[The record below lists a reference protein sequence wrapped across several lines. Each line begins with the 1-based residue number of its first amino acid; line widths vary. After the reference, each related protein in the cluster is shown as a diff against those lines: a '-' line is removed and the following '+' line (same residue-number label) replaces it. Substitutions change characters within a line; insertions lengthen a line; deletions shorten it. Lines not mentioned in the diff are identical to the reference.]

1 MHQQSGTINS
11 LSRPSI
17 VFVLVVPGSTMM
29 PVRVVRVVFI
39 VEINEVIVE
48 IVIEVVFF
56 IVVVQLVLVVLQ
68 IVVVV
73 FVVQIVVQ
81 IVFQVVIFVVEIVF
95 HDLIFR
101 IIAPRRT
108 RCRVTIVVRVPHSR
122 VAGIRFRK
130 SIQRRLERVQHKISV
145 LRG

>member
-11 LSRPSI
+11 LAPPSI
-17 VFVLVVPGSTMM
+17 VFVLVVPGSPMM

-56 IVVVQLVLVVLQ
+56 IVVVQVVLVVLQ

-73 FVVQIVVQ
+73 FVFQIVFQ
-81 IVFQVVIFVVEIVF
+81 IVFQVVIFVEIVF

-101 IIAPRRT
+101 IVAPRRT
-108 RCRVTIVVRVPHSR
+108 RCRVTIFVRVPHSR
-122 VAGIRFRK
+122 VARISFRK